1 MEIWIPYG
9 DTEVQVVVRAENLVG
24 IAEPKDMDSVND
36 LHSEIQRAFAG
47 LEGMEPLSQ
56 LLGPTDQVRLFTDLP
71 SAASSF
77 DVINSIVH
85 EVSGLVDVENITV
98 LWRHPE
104 GEPLTTTNLESVNGK
119 NVRTIDLDDANT
131 SSVPAKESY
140 RGKEVEM
147 LSEFREANLRILVS
161 RVSFD
166 PIWGYAGGRSILL
179 GLLDKRMRGE
189 LRREAVRSY
198 LENGSF
204 EINRKLKQ
212 ADPLASLAGRTLAL
226 NIVTNKDGRVSKIFA
241 GELDEAFNRAAKYVD
256 EVYKIE
262 LEKAP
267 DIMIIGPGGRPYD
280 YTLSRSLDSIMLN
293 MSLLKKGG
301 GIVLVAEC
309 IGGYGSDNFKEI
321 FSKGQDS
328 KQLKSI
334 LKKDFADGA
343 EKAYFLTYLL
353 EDFRVYLIS
362 VMPDHYTR
370 GIFHLKTSRTVN
382 DALQSAFRA
391 LGKDSSVAVVP
402 YGSITRTFAKPR
414 T

>member
-9 DTEVQVVVRAENLVG
+9 DTEVQVGVRTENLIG
-24 IAEPKDMDSVND
+24 IAEPKDMDPVND
-36 LHSEIQRAFAG
+36 LRSEIQHTLAS

-56 LLGPTDQVRLFTDLP
+56 LVRPTDRVTLFTNLP
-71 SAASSF
+71 SVASSF

-85 EVSGLVDVENITV
+85 EVCGLVDIENLTV
-98 LWRHPE
+98 LWRHPKDE
-104 GEPLTTTNLESVNGK
+104 MRTTTNLESINGK
-119 NVRTIDLDDANT
+119 NVRTIDLDDSDT
-131 SSVPAKESY
+131 SLVPTKESH
-140 RGKEVEM
+140 RGREIKIR
-147 LSEFREANLRILVS
+147 SEFAEADLRILIG
-161 RVSFD
+161 RVSYD
-166 PIWGYAGGRSILL
+166 PLWSYVGGRSILL
-179 GLLDKRMRGE
+179 GLLDERTKSE

-198 LENGSF
+198 LEDGF
-204 EINRKLKQ
+204 YEINKELRQ
-212 ADPLASLAGRTLAL
+212 ADPLASLAGHTLAL
-226 NIVTNKDGRVSKIFA
+226 NIVTDKNGSVSKIFA
-241 GELDEAFNRAAKYVD
+241 GDLDESFNKAARHID
-256 EVYKIE
+256 EVYRIE

-309 IGGYGSDNFKEI
+309 IAGYGSDNFKEI

-334 LKKDFADGA
+334 LKKDFTDGT
-343 EKAYFLTYLL
+343 EKAYFLTELL
-353 EDFRVYLIS
+353 EDFRVYLVS
-362 VMPDHYTR
+362 VMPDYYAR
-370 GIFHLKTSRTVN
+370 GFFHLKTSRTVN

-402 YGSITRTFAKPR
+402 YGSITRTSAKPR